1 MPIEKNIS
9 LRPFNSFHIEANSST
24 FVPIKSI
31 EDLQDVFF
39 THTKEPVLILG
50 GGSNILLVSKEIERV
65 LKIDIR
71 GIEEVKEETSHIYV
85 NAGAGENWNDFV
97 QYTLS
102 RDWGGLE
109 NLSLI
114 PGNVGAAP
122 IQNIGAYGVE
132 LKDVFFELEA
142 YDQEDK
148 KVYAFGVNDCKFGYR
163 DSIFKSERK
172 GRYIIL
178 NVTFRLNKTPVLKT
192 SYGAIREELKKMN
205 VKSPTIRDISNAV
218 IAIRRSKLPD
228 PKDIG
233 NAGSF
238 FKNPIVDQEQFLSLS
253 KKYTDL
259 PAYPHEDQLVK
270 LAAGWLIEQSGWKGY
285 RKGDAGVHEN
295 QALVL
300 VNYGKASGSEILELS
315 EKITI
320 SVLKKFGVKLE
331 REVNILI
338 VRLFFKKKK
347 NNTKN
352 CRCLTDPKDKLYQ
365 FLCNVRNL
373 YWLNLA

>member
-9 LRPFNSFHIEANSST
+9 LRPFNSFHIEANSSI
-24 FVPIKSI
+24 FVSVKSV

-39 THTKEPVLILG
+39 THTKEPVLVLG
-50 GGSNILLVSKEIERV
+50 GGSNILLVNKEIERV

-97 QYTLS
+97 HYTLS
-102 RDWGGLE
+102 RNWGGLE

-114 PGNVGAAP
+114 PGQVGAAP

-142 YDQEDK
+142 YDREDR
-148 KVYAFGVNDCKFGYR
+148 KVHAFGVNDCKFGYR

-238 FKNPIVDQEQFLSLS
+238 FKNPIVDQEKFLSLS
-253 KKYTDL
+253 KKYADL

-300 VNYGKASGSEILELS
+300 VNYGNATGSEILDLS
-315 EKITI
+315 KRITE
-320 SVLKKFGVKLE
+320 SVLKKFGVALE
-331 REVNILI
+331 REVNI
-338 VRLFFKKKK
+338 F
-347 NNTKN
+347 
-352 CRCLTDPKDKLYQ
+352 
-365 FLCNVRNL
+365 
-373 YWLNLA
+373 

>member
-9 LRPFNSFHIEANSST
+9 LRTYNSFHFEVNAST
-24 FVPIKSI
+24 FISVKSV
-31 EDLQDVFF
+31 EELQERLF
-39 THTKEPVLILG
+39 TGIKEPLLVLG
-50 GGSNILLVSKEIERV
+50 GGSNILLTQKLIERV
-65 LKIDIR
+65 LKIDIT

-85 NAGAGENWNDFV
+85 KAGAGENWSDFV

-102 RDWGGLE
+102 RNWSGLE

-142 YDQEDK
+142 YDRVDK

-163 DSIFKSERK
+163 DSIFKSASK

-178 NVTFRLNKTPVLKT
+178 NVTFRLSKTPLLKT
-192 SYGAIREELKKMN
+192 NYGAIREELKKMN
-205 VKSPTIRDISNAV
+205 VHSPTIQDISRAV

-238 FKNPIVDQEQFLSLS
+238 FKNPIVDQALFLSLS
-253 KKYTDL
+253 KKYPDL
-259 PAYPHEDQLVK
+259 PAYPHEDQSVK
-270 LAAGWLIEQSGWKGY
+270 LAAGWLIEQTGWKGY
-285 RKGDAGVHEN
+285 RKGDVGVHEL

-300 VNYGKASGSEILELS
+300 VNYGDATGNEILGLS
-315 EKITI
+315 ERIAE
-320 SVLKKFGVKLE
+320 SVIKKFGVRLE
-331 REVNILI
+331 REVN
-338 VRLFFKKKK
+338 VF
-347 NNTKN
+347 
-352 CRCLTDPKDKLYQ
+352 
-365 FLCNVRNL
+365 
-373 YWLNLA
+373 